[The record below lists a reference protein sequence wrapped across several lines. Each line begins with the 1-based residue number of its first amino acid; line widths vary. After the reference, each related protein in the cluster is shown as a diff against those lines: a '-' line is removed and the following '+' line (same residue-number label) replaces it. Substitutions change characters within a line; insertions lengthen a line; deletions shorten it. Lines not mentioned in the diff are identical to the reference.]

1 MKVEV
6 FAGEDEVLLSTFTIN
21 GIDEI
26 AESDLQK
33 KEGVTKPKVSLQ
45 FELTRSG
52 LVQLNKAEA
61 KVEETYYVEPARNA
75 TRKNSSANET
85 EEEPAA
91 ASEEKPAKIAKK
103 RTIPYPLNRVD
114 KVSHGLKS
122 MTKEEI
128 QASKDRI
135 RWYERKEEERA
146 RTDKA
151 KNDFESV
158 IYSMR
163 EWLSDHGEAHMPYI
177 GSAERLEELLTQL
190 SEGEEWLVDGDGVT
204 ATYQEYMDKY

>member
-6 FAGEDEVLLSTFTIN
+6 FAGEDETLLSTFTIN

-33 KEGVTKPKVSLQ
+33 KNGVTKPKVSLQ

-61 KVEETYYVEPARNA
+61 KVEETYFVEPTRNTTKKNA
-75 TRKNSSANET
+75 TINET
-85 EEEPAA
+85 EDEPA
-91 ASEEKPAKIAKK
+91 SEDKPAKIAKK

-114 KVSHGLKS
+114 KVNHGFKQL
-122 MTKEEI
+122 TKEEI

-151 KNDFESV
+151 KNDFETV

-177 GSAERLEELLTQL
+177 GSTEKQEELLAQL
-190 SEGEEWLVDGDGVT
+190 AAGEEWLVDGDGVT
-204 ATYQEYMDKY
+204 ATYQEYM

>member
-1 MKVEV
+1 
-6 FAGEDEVLLSTFTIN
+6 
-21 GIDEI
+21 
-26 AESDLQK
+26 
-33 KEGVTKPKVSLQ
+33 
-45 FELTRSG
+45 
-52 LVQLNKAEA
+52 
-61 KVEETYYVEPARNA
+61 
-75 TRKNSSANET
+75 
-85 EEEPAA
+85 
-91 ASEEKPAKIAKK
+91 
-103 RTIPYPLNRVD
+103 
-114 KVSHGLKS
+114 

-177 GSAERLEELLTQL
+177 GSATKQEELLSQL
-190 SEGEEWLVDGDGVT
+190 AEGEEWLVDGDGVS
-204 ATYQEYMDKY
+204 ATYLEYMDKYNKLNGEYLKLKARKEEHGKRRQLIS